1 MKTNHTNWNRAA
13 AGVTLAAAG
22 AAAGLVLTR
31 RRMADTRRALGGS
44 RGIRVQESVTIARPA
59 EELFGYWRVLE
70 NIPRVMSHVER
81 VTELGG
87 GRSHWAV
94 KGPGGLMYEW
104 DAEIVN
110 EVPNRSI
117 GWRSLPGSSV
127 ASAGS
132 VTFRELDGRRTEV
145 RVLLQYATLLGKPGD
160 RVARLFGRSPSDE
173 IREDLRVFKRR
184 FEAGDAPTTHGP
196 SRGAR

>member
-1 MKTNHTNWNRAA
+1 MNQSTWNRAA

-22 AAAGLVLTR
+22 VAAGLVLTR
-31 RRMADTRRALGGS
+31 RRMHDTKRALGGR
-44 RGIRVQESVTIARPA
+44 RGIRVEESVTIARPA

-81 VTELGG
+81 VVDLGN

-94 KGPGGLMYEW
+94 NGPGGLAYEW

-117 GWRSLPGSSV
+117 GWRSLPGSTV
-127 ASAGS
+127 VSAGS
-132 VTFRELDGRRTEV
+132 VTFNEVDGRGTEL
-145 RVLLQYATLLGKPGD
+145 RVLLQYTTPLGKPGD
-160 RVARLFGRSPSDE
+160 LLARLFRRAPAQE
-173 IREDLRVFKRR
+173 ILDDLRAFKSRI
-184 FEAGDAPTTHGP
+184 EAGETPTTHGQP
-196 SRGAR
+196 R